1 MPLCCFAAC
10 NAAPPP
16 ATTLH
21 ASMRGGFK
29 GCEPLSAGAVFPA
42 LAVSCR
48 SMARCG
54 AKASRQAK
62 QKHRAPV
69 RALRRLAACRQRAA
83 AGAVPRAGG
92 GDSRAGADVLPRW
105 HKAASRQK
113 RRARLLMSGL
123 LSGGA
128 RACTRAFAEPGGLSL
143 GRAAPCR
150 SLQNAAKASRA
161 LSAAS
166 HCASSCDAGSGL
178 AGGGNASG
186 TAAE

>member
-128 RACTRAFAEPGGLSL
+128 RACTRAFAEPLAFPG
-143 GRAAPCR
+143 
-150 SLQNAAKASRA
+150 
-161 LSAAS
+161 
-166 HCASSCDAGSGL
+166 AGSAMQKLAKCLEGVAGAVRSQL
-178 AGGGNASG
+178 QSYRMRAAGGGNATG